1 MQGLGSTRSPLEA
14 GALVTLV
21 TLGIAGILGVV
32 AVLDENHEAAAFGT
46 GLGIA
51 VVVFLSGATIV
62 CGLACLARG
71 RIAVIALT
79 STAVAG
85 IALDL
90 VVLAIWRDIGN
101 DTYAKVA
108 GIAAAW
114 TFFALV
120 ALGLTLAVDARGR
133 LSRPLYLGAAL
144 STLVA
149 ALISTYLI
157 ATAGGDSLERVHRG
171 AAARH
176 SAIRSTRATT
186 RSCACSAPC
195 SSFLLPSGSPR
206 SRLTASSSASTTSAD
221 VRAYTVAANRQPRVI
236 LAGAIPFP
244 VAGCP

>member
-32 AVLDENHEAAAFGT
+32 AVLDESHEAAAFGT
-46 GLGIA
+46 GLGVA

-85 IALDL
+85 VALDL

-108 GIAAAW
+108 GVAAAW
-114 TFFALV
+114 TFFALI

-144 STLVA
+144 S
-149 ALISTYLI
+149 ALIAGLITTYLI
-157 ATAGGDSLERVHRG
+157 ATAGGDSSDEFTEGGG
-171 AAARH
+171 AAFGYPVDPGDDALLRVLGAVLVLLASFWFATIAAH
-176 SAIRSTRATT
+176 RLEQRSETT
-186 RSCACSAPC
+186 A
-195 SSFLLPSGSPR
+195 
-206 SRLTASSSASTTSAD
+206 
-221 VRAYTVAANRQPRVI
+221 
-236 LAGAIPFP
+236 
-244 VAGCP
+244 

>member
-144 STLVA
+144 STLIA

-157 ATAGGDSLERVHRG
+157 ATAGGDSSNEFTEGGG
-171 AAARH
+171 AAFGYPVDPGDDTLLRVLGAMLVLLA
-176 SAIRSTRATT
+176 SFWFATI
-186 RSCACSAPC
+186 AAH
-195 SSFLLPSGSPR
+195 
-206 SRLTASSSASTTSAD
+206 RLEQRPES
-221 VRAYTVAANRQPRVI
+221 VA
-236 LAGAIPFP
+236 
-244 VAGCP
+244 

>member
-157 ATAGGDSLERVHRG
+157 ATAGGDS
-171 AAARH
+171 
-176 SAIRSTRATT
+176 
-186 RSCACSAPC
+186 
-195 SSFLLPSGSPR
+195 SSDEFSGSGDTGIIYPVDPGDDALLR
-206 SRLTASSSASTTSAD
+206 VLGAMLVLLASFWFATIAAHRLE
-221 VRAYTVAANRQPRVI
+221 QRVDNV
-236 LAGAIPFP
+236 G
-244 VAGCP
+244 